1 MNAGFH
7 FAPAS
12 ERTLSAGDYLL
23 GVLELLVILAPLAW
37 AAWRIRGSIL
47 PAWTGAPARLAESV
61 LGLSI
66 LIPLAE
72 LVGTFGAFTDAG
84 MIVGSLVVGVGAHFA
99 TRASDGASA
108 TRSSPHGREKS
119 ALRGGGAAAVADAP
133 KLARELSGSGV
144 SRLPAATPRV
154 LAALACAALA
164 AAWMVPTLAA
174 LAGGMDRADTLWYH
188 MPLSTKFVQT
198 GSLGD
203 IYFFDPIF
211 FASFYPA
218 NSEVLHAVPILAFGR
233 DIVSPLL
240 NLGFLALG
248 LVAAWCIG
256 RPYGLGPH
264 ALIGGSIALG
274 AQMLIEFQAGE
285 ALNDIVGVAFVLAT
299 VALLVN
305 AYASR
310 AVPEEPPR
318 EPLRIRASHLRRIHA
333 AKAPSGALAGPAL
346 AVAGLAA
353 GLAAGTKLS
362 FLAPVGALLVGL
374 VVIAPRGARWWTGT
388 WFAVPALL
396 TGGYWFLRNLVA
408 VGNPIPYISSLG
420 PIDLPAPERNFE
432 LRPGFSVS
440 HYWNDFDVWSD
451 WFFPGLEESFGFL
464 WPLTLA
470 VLAGG
475 AAYALWRGGEPL
487 LRMLGA
493 VVLFTVVAYLFT
505 PLTAAGEEGEPI
517 AFEWNVRYIAP
528 AAAVGL
534 ALVPTLP
541 QLRETP
547 QRRTIVLASLSVL
560 LAVTVASLVQWQ
572 QGHVKG
578 AVAAGIGV
586 LLAAGAI
593 AWLRSRGLLGPG
605 APRRVIAGLAVVL
618 GLGALGAGWWE
629 QNHYLERRYENTSP
643 ELKLADALRW
653 ARDLR
658 GAKVAVSGVRGVFN
672 QYPFYGTDL
681 SNEVQ
686 WLGIKGEHDAWLRI
700 PDCET
705 WRQQLADGDYT
716 HVVTTYD
723 PFNPGDLEDTKEGL
737 WTREDPA
744 AREIADASDGPVSV
758 FELRGEPDPAACD
771 GLPELTEAELNGDS
785 VNIAPS
791 ANEPR

>member
-1 MNAGFH
+1 VNGFE

-23 GVLELLVILAPLAW
+23 GVLELLVVLAPLAW
-37 AAWRIRGSIL
+37 SAWRIRAAML
-47 PAWTGAPARLAESV
+47 PAWTGAPARLAET
-61 LGLSI
+61 I
-66 LIPLAE
+66 LALTALILLAE
-72 LVGTFGAFTDAG
+72 GLGTFSAFTDAG
-84 MIVGSLVVGVGAHFA
+84 MILGSLAVAAIAYAVTAAGP
-99 TRASDGASA
+99 R
-108 TRSSPHGREKS
+108 
-119 ALRGGGAAAVADAP
+119 GGAAPVGGSPAP
-133 KLARELSGSGV
+133 AS
-144 SRLPAATPRV
+144 TPMV
-154 LAALACAALA
+154 LATLACAALA

-218 NSEVLHAVPILAFGR
+218 NSEVLHAVPILTFGR
-233 DIVSPLL
+233 DILSPLL

-248 LVAAWCIG
+248 LLAAWCIG
-256 RPYGLGPH
+256 RPYDLAPH
-264 ALIGGSIALG
+264 ALIGGAIALG

-285 ALNDIVGVAFVLAT
+285 ALNDIVGVAFVMAA
-299 VALLVN
+299 VAIIVN
-305 AYASR
+305 GYA
-310 AVPEEPPR
+310 AGAGPPR
-318 EPLRIRASHLRRIHA
+318 SI
-333 AKAPSGALAGPAL
+333 GPASL

-362 FLAPVGALLVGL
+362 FVAPVVALLVGL
-374 VVIAPRGARWWTGT
+374 VVIAGPGRRWRTAA
-388 WFAVPALL
+388 WFALPALL
-396 TGGYWFLRNLVA
+396 AGGYWYARNLIA
-408 VGNPIPYISSLG
+408 VGNPIPFTSWGPLG
-420 PIDLPAPERNFE
+420 LPEAERTFE
-432 LRPGFSVS
+432 LREPFPVA
-440 HYWNDFDVWSD
+440 HYWNDFDVWFDGQYS
-451 WFFPGLEESFGFL
+451 FVHGLNESFGLL

-470 VLAGG
+470 AFIAG
-475 AAYALWRGGEPL
+475 AAYAVWRGGEPL

-534 ALVPTLP
+534 ALLP
-541 QLRETP
+541 CLPALRSTP
-547 QRRTIVLASLSVL
+547 ERRTIVLASLSVL
-560 LAVTVASLVQWQ
+560 LAVTVGSLVQWQ

-578 AVAAGIGV
+578 AVAAGVGV
-586 LLAAGAI
+586 LLVAGAI
-593 AWLRSRGLLGPG
+593 AWLSSRGLLGPG
-605 APRRVIAGLAVVL
+605 ASRGVIAGLAVVV
-618 GLGALGAGWWE
+618 GLGVLGAGWWE

-643 ELKLADALRW
+643 GLKLANALRW

-658 GAKVAVSGVRGVFN
+658 DAKVAVGGVRGVFN

-686 WLGIKGEHDAWLRI
+686 WLGMKGEHDAWLRI

-705 WRQQLADGDYT
+705 WRQELADGDYT

-723 PFNPGDLEDTKEGL
+723 PFNPGQLEDTKEGL

-744 AREIADASDGPVSV
+744 AREIAEASDGPVSV
-758 FELRGEPDPAACD
+758 FELRGDPDPATCD
-771 GLPELTEAELNGDS
+771 GLPQLTEAELNGDS

>member
-1 MNAGFH
+1 VNGFE

-23 GVLELLVILAPLAW
+23 GSLELLVILAPVVW
-37 AAWRIRGSIL
+37 AAWRIRGSVL
-47 PAWTGAPARLAESV
+47 PDWSGAPARLAEAI

-66 LIPLAE
+66 LILLAE
-72 LVGTFGAFTDAG
+72 ALGTFGAFTDAG
-84 MIVGSLVVGVGAHFA
+84 IILGSIVVAVVVEAGCRWESVGAP
-99 TRASDGASA
+99 REPGGAAGVPPTGPSQ
-108 TRSSPHGREKS
+108 HGREKGAMHGS
-119 ALRGGGAAAVADAP
+119 GAAPVGGMPAV
-133 KLARELSGSGV
+133 S
-144 SRLPAATPRV
+144 AAVPVV

-188 MPLSTKFVQT
+188 MPLSAKFVQT

-233 DIVSPLL
+233 DILSPLL

-248 LVAAWCIG
+248 LLAAWCIG
-256 RPYGLGPH
+256 RPYGLAPH
-264 ALIGGSIALG
+264 ALIGGAIALG

-285 ALNDIVGVAFVLAT
+285 ALNDIVGVAFVMAA
-299 VALLVN
+299 VAIVVN
-305 AYASR
+305 GYAAGAGR
-310 AVPEEPPR
+310 PR
-318 EPLRIRASHLRRIHA
+318 GI
-333 AKAPSGALAGPAL
+333 GPAAL

-362 FLAPVGALLVGL
+362 FIAPVVALLVGL
-374 VVIAPRGARWWTGT
+374 MMIARPGQRWRTGA
-388 WFAVPALL
+388 WFALPALL
-396 TGGYWFLRNLVA
+396 AGGYWYARNLIA
-408 VGNPIPYISSLG
+408 VGNPIPFTSWG
-420 PIDLPAPERNFE
+420 PVGLPEAERTFE
-432 LRPGFSVS
+432 LREPFSVA

-451 WFFPGLEESFGFL
+451 WFFPGLDESFGFL
-464 WPLTLA
+464 WPVTLA
-470 VLAGG
+470 VLVGG
-475 AAYALWRGGEPL
+475 AAYALWRGGEPV

-534 ALVPTLP
+534 ALLP
-541 QLRETP
+541 CLPALRSTP
-547 QRRTIVLASLSVL
+547 ERRTIVLASLSVL
-560 LAVTVASLVQWQ
+560 LAVTVGSLVQWQ

-578 AVAAGIGV
+578 AVAAGVGV
-586 LLAAGAI
+586 LLVAGAI
-593 AWLRSRGLLGPG
+593 AWLGSRGLLGPG
-605 APRRVIAGLAVVL
+605 APTRVIAGLAAVV

-653 ARDLR
+653 SRDLR
-658 GAKVAVSGVRGVFN
+658 DAKVAVGGVRGVFN

-705 WRQQLADGDYT
+705 WRQELADGEYT

-723 PFNPGDLEDTKEGL
+723 PFNPGQLEDTKEGL

-758 FELRGEPDPAACD
+758 FELIGQPDPATCD